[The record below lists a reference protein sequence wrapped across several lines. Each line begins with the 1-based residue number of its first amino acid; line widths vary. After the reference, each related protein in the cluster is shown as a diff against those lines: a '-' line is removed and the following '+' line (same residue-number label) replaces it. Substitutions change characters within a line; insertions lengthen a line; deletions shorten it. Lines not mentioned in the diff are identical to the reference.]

1 MIYFRALASGD
12 VDSDGFQDLIV
23 GAPGYSKTNLP
34 QTGKVFTLFGKFEEK
49 ILEVGGGGSFRKHCR
64 QYTYMTVFSFTI
76 MIIVSKSIL

>member
-23 GAPGYSKTNLP
+23 GAPGYSKTKLP

-49 ILEVGGGGSFRKHCR
+49 NLEVGGGGCHLESIVDSKH
-64 QYTYMTVFSFTI
+64 T
-76 MIIVSKSIL
+76 

>member
-34 QTGKVFTLFGKFEEK
+34 QTGKVFTLFGKFENFFWK
-49 ILEVGGGGSFRKHCR
+49 WGGGGHLESIVDSKH
-64 QYTYMTVFSFTI
+64 T
-76 MIIVSKSIL
+76 